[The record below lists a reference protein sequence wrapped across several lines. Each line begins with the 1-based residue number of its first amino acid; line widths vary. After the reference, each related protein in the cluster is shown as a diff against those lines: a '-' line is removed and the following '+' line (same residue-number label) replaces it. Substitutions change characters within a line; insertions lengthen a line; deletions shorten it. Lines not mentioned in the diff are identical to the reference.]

1 MCSFLAALIIS
12 RLSPSLSK
20 CSIFAIATLTYANIG
35 SFINNAVVEFSP
47 TTILYTYI
55 CTSVIPY
62 NSKPVQENKIFYRVN
77 LILQVK
83 KYAKEDIL

>member
-12 RLSPSLSK
+12 RLSPFLSK

-62 NSKPVQENKIFYRVN
+62 NSKPVQENN
-77 LILQVK
+77 VK
-83 KYAKEDIL
+83 YFIGLV